1 MQFFTCPNQ
10 FLLASSLRFVDF
22 GADWEF
28 YQIIIEIHNEND
40 CNIKTKSMNI
50 FNMQLGKESFQTTIV
65 AIEKEKNINKN

>member
-1 MQFFTCPNQ
+1 M
-10 FLLASSLRFVDF
+10 VF

-65 AIEKEKNINKN
+65 AIEKEKT